1 MPTLEDVQHE
11 LGAIQRQLAVMGH
24 VADDSNEHVVKISE
38 YISSLDKTELDRFL
52 ANSTFLM
59 TAFQGAGEGAFLA
72 YKAFDAR
79 PPRHL
84 EGSAEILK
92 MVGSAAQLFSFAG
105 KIGGAVGVILGEILS
120 FVASFLVGLAP
131 EEKSVRDQL
140 RKELQEFAGE
150 DAVNTLKG
158 VLNSLELQE
167 ADLKKMTANSKS
179 WDAILDNHKFIE
191 GSELIWMG
199 HATAW
204 LRKAENQKAKVW
216 PYVFEGYFLA
226 AQQYLENFIL
236 ALNALKKTGGPSDDV
251 ARADSVLKTICD
263 QYDTFINEVGPIALN
278 KGTVW
283 HIGTTPSVYSREWAV
298 SDVGWKFLG
307 GASTRLSV
315 GADERVWTV
324 GNGNHVWTGYGEV
337 ANWKRTSIKAED
349 ICVVRPDSP
358 AKASVSD
365 VYTIED
371 GKLCWR
377 TWDESIPE
385 DVQKPAPA
393 RWEKFIPT
401 SVEDRSGG
409 KYSVA
414 APFDKFDSLVAAGNG
429 IVYLLLKNRE
439 GPYNPLYIW
448 DKSIATAHFPPLRPV
463 NGPGDALHA
472 HKGMAISK
480 ENIYLLTEGHQI
492 YFSAHKDVQANKY
505 DWQKIEGPVSNSSFV
520 MPKSWSYDQLLHS
533 DDGSLLATIA
543 KKIYLWD
550 GQTWRKNAEGD
561 AVRICKLPV
570 RGWQIYVVTKTLVD
584 EVRKIKPAT
593 PMIAA
598 PA

>member
-1 MPTLEDVQHE
+1 MATVDDVYEE
-11 LGAIQRQLAVMGH
+11 LGAVKKQLDEMGAVGL
-24 VADDSNEHVVKISE
+24 DSKQNVIKITD
-38 YISSLDKTELDRFL
+38 YISSLDKTELDKFL
-52 ANSTFLM
+52 VHSTFLM
-59 TAFQGAGEGAFLA
+59 TALSGAGEGAFVA

-79 PPRHL
+79 PPRNL

-120 FVASFLVGLAP
+120 FVASFLVGLAQ
-131 EEKSVRDQL
+131 EEKSVRDEL

-167 ADLKKMTANSKS
+167 ADLIKMTANSKS
-179 WDAILDNHKFIE
+179 WDAILNNHKFIE
-191 GSELIWMG
+191 GSEVIWMG
-199 HATAW
+199 HATSW

-226 AQQYLENFIL
+226 GQQYLENFIL
-236 ALNALKKTGGPSDDV
+236 ALNALQKTGGPSDDV

-263 QYDTFINEVGPIALN
+263 QYDTFIKEVGPIALN

-283 HIGTTPSVYSREWAV
+283 HIGTSESVYSREWAV
-298 SDVGWKFLG
+298 SDVGWKYLAG
-307 GASTRLSV
+307 VSTRLSV
-315 GADERVWTV
+315 GGDERIWTV
-324 GNGNHVWTGYGEV
+324 GTGNHVWTGYGAA
-337 ANWKRTSIKAED
+337 ANWKKTSIKAED
-349 ICVVRPDSP
+349 ICVVRRDSP

-371 GKLCWR
+371 GKFCWR
-377 TWDESIPE
+377 AWDESLPE
-385 DVQKPAPA
+385 DVRKPEPA

-401 SVEDRSGG
+401 SLEDRSGA
-409 KYSVA
+409 KYSMA

-429 IVYLLLKNRE
+429 IVYLLLKNRG

-448 DKSIATAHFPPLRPV
+448 DKSLATALFPPLRPV
-463 NGPGDALHA
+463 HGPGDALHV

-520 MPKSWSYDQLLHS
+520 MPESWSYEKLLHS
-533 DDGSLLATIA
+533 DDGSLLATIT

-550 GQTWRKNAEGD
+550 GQTWRKNTEGD
-561 AVRICKLPV
+561 AVHLCKLPI
-570 RGWQIYVVTKTLVD
+570 RGWQIYVAVKDLVD
-584 EVRKIKPAT
+584 QVRKIKPAT
-593 PMIAA
+593 PLIAISA
-598 PA
+598 